1 MVSLFSEFGSI
12 IFWPKTMDYNKAFW
26 LAEYSCFTHN
36 CSLEGAMK
44 LKFVPF
50 RSS

>member
-26 LAEYSCFTHN
+26 LVEVILFYS
-36 CSLEGAMK
+36 
-44 LKFVPF
+44 
-50 RSS
+50 

>member
-26 LAEYSCFTHN
+26 LAGLILFYS
-36 CSLEGAMK
+36 
-44 LKFVPF
+44 
-50 RSS
+50 